1 MAKLNKDQIKY
12 AVQRANE
19 KLNEKLSN
27 LQNSIPEVKDPR
39 DDALKV
45 YDALYSGERMTFPEF
60 FKRFERGYYF
70 ANGIKELVEN
80 NVGFMN
86 EFNNYIEMMSEI
98 RTDIDK
104 QRTAIQK
111 HFLQGKLLAVKKVSN
126 GTKPDG
132 NHIQ

>member
-12 AVQRANE
+12 AVQRAND
-19 KLNEKLSN
+19 KLNEKIEN

-39 DDALKV
+39 NDALKV

-104 QRTAIQK
+104 QRTAIQD
-111 HFLQGKLLAVKKVSN
+111 KLYLSDDAAEVLALI
-126 GTKPDG
+126 DAL
-132 NHIQ
+132 